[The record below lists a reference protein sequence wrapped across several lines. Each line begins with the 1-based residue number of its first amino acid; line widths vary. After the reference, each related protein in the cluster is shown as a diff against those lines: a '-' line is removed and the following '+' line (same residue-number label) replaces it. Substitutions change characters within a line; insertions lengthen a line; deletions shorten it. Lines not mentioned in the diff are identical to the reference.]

1 MTNDEPLDE
10 RTKLYLTIMKHN
22 GMANFAVSNW
32 AAIAADMGMSVATV
46 KMTTHQRYVVSH
58 RFYKDVEKYREATKD
73 GPSTRTHPAARAG
86 PTSRAGRS
94 ARPNDADSA
103 GSSAPAAHAA
113 PVPPPKHWQHSNA
126 LGITK
131 ETLAKERA
139 EKAKKPSIFET
150 HTHEEVRQ
158 MFEREAN
165 EEWARQGIK
174 FVD

>member
-1 MTNDEPLDE
+1 MANDEPLDE

-22 GMANFAVSNW
+22 GMVNFAVSNW
-32 AAIAADMGMSVATV
+32 TAIAADMGMSVATV
-46 KMTTHQRYVVSH
+46 KH

-73 GPSTRTHPAARAG
+73 GPSTRAHPAARAG

-94 ARPNDADSA
+94 ASPNDADSA

-150 HTHEEVRQ
+150 HTHEEMRQ
-158 MFEREAN
+158 MYEREAN
-165 EEWARQGIK
+165 EEWARQGIE
-174 FVD
+174 FDD